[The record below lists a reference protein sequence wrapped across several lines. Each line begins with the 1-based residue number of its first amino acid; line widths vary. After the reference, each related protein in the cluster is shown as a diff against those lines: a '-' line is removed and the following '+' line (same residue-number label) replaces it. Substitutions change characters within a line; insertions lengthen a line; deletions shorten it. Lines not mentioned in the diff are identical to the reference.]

1 MKITGVIARPILS
14 SAGNQTIEVTITD
27 ETGKQTSVGVPA
39 GISAGKYEVAKV
51 SVAEAL
57 EQIRL
62 VKSEL
67 VMQDFGQETLDAM
80 LISKNMGG
88 NATLAVSAAF
98 WRASKNET
106 REYKWPK
113 LLLLLFEGGKH
124 GNENIA
130 MQEFAIIEEN
140 VEGAALDYRK
150 MREHLETRGVE
161 TLVGAEGGFSP
172 GNFDD
177 VKVLETI
184 NEIFPEKDIALD
196 AAGCF
201 KNSSIDYDQLLTKYR
216 IASIEDPFSDEEW
229 SKWQDFYVKY
239 GERIMVMGDDL
250 TVTNLDRIR
259 RALSPK
265 VINAVIIKPNQV
277 GTISGAKQ
285 AMQLARDNK
294 LATIVSH
301 RGEETDDDWIVD
313 FALETQ
319 ADYVKFG
326 GTDRG
331 ERIAK
336 YNRLK
341 ELGMK

>member
-113 LLLLLFEGGKH
+113 LLLLLF
-124 GNENIA
+124 
-130 MQEFAIIEEN
+130 
-140 VEGAALDYRK
+140 
-150 MREHLETRGVE
+150 
-161 TLVGAEGGFSP
+161 
-172 GNFDD
+172 
-177 VKVLETI
+177 
-184 NEIFPEKDIALD
+184 
-196 AAGCF
+196 
-201 KNSSIDYDQLLTKYR
+201 
-216 IASIEDPFSDEEW
+216 
-229 SKWQDFYVKY
+229 
-239 GERIMVMGDDL
+239 
-250 TVTNLDRIR
+250 
-259 RALSPK
+259 
-265 VINAVIIKPNQV
+265 
-277 GTISGAKQ
+277 
-285 AMQLARDNK
+285 
-294 LATIVSH
+294 
-301 RGEETDDDWIVD
+301 
-313 FALETQ
+313 
-319 ADYVKFG
+319 
-326 GTDRG
+326 
-331 ERIAK
+331 
-336 YNRLK
+336 
-341 ELGMK
+341 